1 MQIMNMDIRKDIET
15 LAIWY
20 IPVMIIMVIASGLYA
35 GYFKEVISSG
45 PTSIGSTLSFFTLV
59 PALFKLADNIVI
71 AVWLYFMARKEGGR
85 TALWFLFGLVAH
97 LFAAIIY
104 IGLRLYEQ
112 QAFNNPLKRDLGDA
126 SRPEAP

>member
-1 MQIMNMDIRKDIET
+1 MNIDIRKEIET

-20 IPVMIIMVIASGLYA
+20 IPVMIVMVIASGLYA
-35 GYFKEVISSG
+35 GYFKEVLSSG
-45 PTSIGSTLSFFTLV
+45 QASIGSTLSFLTLV

-71 AVWLYFMARKEGGR
+71 AVWLYSMAKKEGGR
-85 TALWFLFGLVAH
+85 KVLWFLFGMVAH
-97 LFAAIIY
+97 LFAAVIY